1 MTYTYTYK
9 FMFTPIH
16 TCTLGDTHT
25 LTPTKQGGAVP
36 TSFMG

>member
-9 FMFTPIH
+9 FMFTLIH

-25 LTPTKQGGAVP
+25 LTR
-36 TSFMG
+36 SREEWC